1 MFFSSNY
8 SCSVEV
14 DKQQLEVLSHLC
26 QQILELVDRVSLLE
40 MQITGKYLHVL
51 IPYSCGA
58 RNGSGAKNG

>member
-26 QQILELVDRVSLLE
+26 QQILELVVRVSLLE

-51 IPYSCGA
+51 IP
-58 RNGSGAKNG
+58 